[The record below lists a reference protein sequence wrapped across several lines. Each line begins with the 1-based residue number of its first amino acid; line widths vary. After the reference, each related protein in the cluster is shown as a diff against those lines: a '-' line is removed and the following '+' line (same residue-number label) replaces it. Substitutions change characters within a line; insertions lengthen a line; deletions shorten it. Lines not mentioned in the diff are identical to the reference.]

1 MGNSPADSYMMAS
14 EGGFANPRIMRF
26 QNKTIVVTGAAS
38 GMGRATTALLTERGA
53 AVYAVDVNEPLLR
66 QACDTTRATPR
77 VCNISRS
84 SEVDA
89 LIAGVVQERGRL
101 DGVVNFAGVLKRT
114 GVLECTDDEFDFV
127 MDVNVKGCFYLCRA
141 AARVMKSQGSGSIV
155 NISSIW
161 SDVGAPGVLAYC
173 ASKGAVSQITRAA
186 ALDLAGTGVR
196 INEVR
201 PGETN
206 TPMLASERGTTMSPQ
221 EIDEKLAEIAKTIPE
236 GRLAEP
242 REIAHAALFLLSDDA
257 SYLQGSSI
265 TVDGAYTAC

>member
-1 MGNSPADSYMMAS
+1 MMS
-14 EGGFANPRIMRF
+14 F
-26 QNKTIVVTGAAS
+26 QDKTIVVTGAAS
-38 GMGRATTALLTERGA
+38 GMGRATTGLLSERGA
-53 AVYAVDVNEPLLR
+53 SVYAVDVNEHLLR
-66 QACDTTRATPR
+66 EACESTGATPR
-77 VCNISRS
+77 VCNISLS
-84 SEVDA
+84 ADVDA
-89 LIAGVVQERGRL
+89 LIDGVVREQGRL

-114 GVLECTDDEFDFV
+114 GVLECSDDEFDFV

-141 AARVMKSQGSGSIV
+141 AGRVMKSQGAGSIV

-161 SDVGAPGVLAYC
+161 SDVGAAGVLAYC

-196 INEVR
+196 VNEVR

-206 TPMLASERGTTMSPQ
+206 TPMLASERGATMSQQ
-221 EIDEKLAEIAKTIPE
+221 EIDKKLAEIAKTIPE

-242 REIAHAALFLLSDDA
+242 TEIAYAALFLLSDEA

>member
-1 MGNSPADSYMMAS
+1 M
-14 EGGFANPRIMRF
+14 
-26 QNKTIVVTGAAS
+26 TGAAS
-38 GMGRATTALLTERGA
+38 GMGRATTELLSEQGA
-53 AVYAVDVNEPLLR
+53 TVYAVDRNDAMLAEV
-66 QACDTTRATPR
+66 CDAHDAIAR
-77 VCNISRS
+77 VCDISIPGETESIVGEIVR
-84 SEVDA
+84 EQ
-89 LIAGVVQERGRL
+89 GKL

-114 GVLECTDDEFDFV
+114 GILDCTDEEYDYV
-127 MDVNVKGCFYLCRA
+127 MNVNARGCFFLCRA
-141 AARVMKSQGSGSIV
+141 AARAMKSQGSGSIV

-161 SDVGAPGVLAYC
+161 SEVGAAGVLAYC

-196 INEVR
+196 VNEVR

-206 TPMLASERGTTMSPQ
+206 TPMLASERGATLSQQ
-221 EIDEKLAEIAKTIPE
+221 EIDEKLRQIAETIPE

-242 REIAHAALFLLSDDA
+242 VEIAHAALFLLSDES